1 MLLIVEGLYLC
12 YNEELLLKVY
22 YKIDTTKTLNSEDG
36 VGSASSS
43 AAIYSYLQL

>member
-22 YKIDTTKTLNSEDG
+22 YKIQMYIISLSLALFKHLNFT
-36 VGSASSS
+36 
-43 AAIYSYLQL
+43 IT